1 LLERLVWPT
10 VAVVAESLD
19 DLEARI
25 DELRTA
31 VRRALVTGDRDEARR
46 LRSDLR
52 KAETQWDD
60 ALLAIEPEAPASLPR
75 AESQDAGTL
84 LPIRDQV
91 HQALTFLSVPA
102 APKLIVALH
111 QAVFAGALNG
121 QQLTSLRRDEER
133 SFNTAPWARPYYLC
147 AALTADRL
155 SPARGLLAI
164 STWPL
169 VARIVGPLSPR
180 VHFLTSAIRVAEHL
194 TQPDWATLPARRLL
208 WQFAANIPGGATSFN
223 AMQPDAVR
231 RAAQAELDVHHDA
244 DLSHREAATRRAV
257 DQLDDRHQLFGANLK
272 VAPSAASD
280 T

>member
-1 LLERLVWPT
+1 MS
-10 VAVVAESLD
+10 VAESLD

-31 VRRALVTGDRDEARR
+31 VRRALMAGDRAEARR

-52 KAETQWDD
+52 QAEVQWDD
-60 ALLAIEPEAPASLPR
+60 ALLAIEPEKLASQPR
-75 AESQDAGTL
+75 TEPQDAGNL
-84 LPIRDQV
+84 LSIRDQV
-91 HQALTFLSVPA
+91 HQALTFLGVPA

-133 SFNTAPWARPYYLC
+133 SFKTAPWARPYYLC

-155 SPARGLLAI
+155 SPARGLLAV

-169 VARIVGPLSPR
+169 STRIVGPLSPR
-180 VHFLTSAIRVAEHL
+180 VHFLTSAIRIAEHL
-194 TQPDWATLPARRLL
+194 SHPDWVTLPARRLL
-208 WQFAANIPGGATSFN
+208 WQFAANIPGGATSFDTTR
-223 AMQPDAVR
+223 PDAVR
-231 RAAQAELDVHHDA
+231 RAAQAELEVHRDA
-244 DLSHREAATRRAV
+244 DLSQREAAARRAV
-257 DQLDDRHQLFGANLK
+257 DQLDDLHQLFGAALK
-272 VAPSAASD
+272 VASHAASD

>member
-1 LLERLVWPT
+1 MAWATVLL
-10 VAVVAESLD
+10 VAETLD

-31 VRRALVTGDRDEARR
+31 VRRALIAGDRDEARR

-52 KAETQWDD
+52 QAEARWDE
-60 ALLAIEPEAPASLPR
+60 ALLAIEPEQPASPPR
-75 AESQDAGTL
+75 DEPQDAGPL
-84 LPIRDQV
+84 VPIREQV
-91 HQALTFLSVPA
+91 YQALTFLGVPA

-133 SFNTAPWARPYYLC
+133 SFKTAPWARPYYLC

-155 SPARGLLAI
+155 SPARGLLAV

-169 VARIVGPLSPR
+169 VARMVGALSPR

-194 TQPDWATLPARRLL
+194 THPDWATLPARRLL
-208 WQFAANIPGGATSFN
+208 WQFAANIPGGAATFDS
-223 AMQPDAVR
+223 MRPDAVR
-231 RAAQAELDVHHDA
+231 RAAQAELDVHLDV
-244 DLSHREAATRRAV
+244 DLSHREAAAQRA
-257 DQLDDRHQLFGANLK
+257 DHQLDDRHQLFGADLK
-272 VAPSAASD
+272 VAPRAASD